1 MKDLCVES
9 ESQKDE
15 EEEEVIDVDDQGQ
28 DDYQPMD
35 EDDGK
40 F

>member
-40 F
+40 L